1 MDGNLRE
8 SEVTAIDFDLSL
20 KEMRTRVYTMLENLL
35 ESSSRENLE
44 STRHVAKVR
53 ANKEVGKES
62 ASPAYK
68 ITFPRA
74 SANAASR
81 HEPTA
86 KNAIVA
92 LGHF

>member
-35 ESSSRENLE
+35 ESSSRKHLE
-44 STRHVAKVR
+44 PTRHVAKTR
-53 ANKEVGKES
+53 TNEEVGQKG
-62 ASPAYK
+62 APPAYE
-68 ITFPRA
+68 ISFPGA
-74 SANAASR
+74 SANATSR

-86 KNAIVA
+86 KDAIVA
-92 LGHF
+92 LRHF